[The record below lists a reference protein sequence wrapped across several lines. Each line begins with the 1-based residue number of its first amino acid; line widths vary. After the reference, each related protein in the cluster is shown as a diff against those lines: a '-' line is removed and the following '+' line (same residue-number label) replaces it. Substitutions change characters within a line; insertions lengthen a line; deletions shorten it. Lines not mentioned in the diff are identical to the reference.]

1 MTNSPQG
8 PLTGKVAWVT
18 GASSGIGAATVHR
31 LTELGAEVAGLDL
44 TTPTTSP
51 GAFAQ
56 VDVSD
61 PTSVARAATELTA
74 RSGPADILVLAAGT
88 GGQGG
93 RTLLEADLADWN
105 RVFDVN
111 VGGILLMIRAC
122 MGGMIE
128 RGWGRIVTV
137 SSGSGTRV
145 YPRAGAYAV
154 SKAAVMALTK
164 IAAHEGGPHG
174 VTVNC
179 VAPGLTD
186 TAMLRASHPDPDALA
201 ALVANSP
208 VSNPMKYLLQPE
220 DQAAAISWF
229 CLPEAAHVTGQTL
242 YVNGGSYMP

>member
-93 RTLLEADLADWN
+93 RTLL
-105 RVFDVN
+105 
-111 VGGILLMIRAC
+111 
-122 MGGMIE
+122 
-128 RGWGRIVTV
+128 
-137 SSGSGTRV
+137 
-145 YPRAGAYAV
+145 
-154 SKAAVMALTK
+154 
-164 IAAHEGGPHG
+164 
-174 VTVNC
+174 
-179 VAPGLTD
+179 
-186 TAMLRASHPDPDALA
+186 
-201 ALVANSP
+201 
-208 VSNPMKYLLQPE
+208 
-220 DQAAAISWF
+220 
-229 CLPEAAHVTGQTL
+229 
-242 YVNGGSYMP
+242 